1 MPRIGIVCGSGG
13 DVGVAFMSGCVT
25 AIHEATGWD
34 PSSADYVV
42 GTSGGSLI
50 AATLRAQIPPEDF
63 HATMVGT
70 KRTPVGTA
78 KLTAAVMGSAKDNL
92 PPLAQDALTHARLT
106 GPELLQRSAIRPHQI
121 RPIALAAAA
130 LPEGPLDTQFVHN
143 KVNLLIGE
151 AWPDAPMLIT
161 ATRMDNGHRIVFTGH
176 SRVRTT
182 LPTAVAASCAIP
194 SIFKPVEIDGA
205 RYVDGGLHSSTNAD
219 VLLGHELDAV
229 IILSPLSSNRM
240 ISRSLAGPVRSMM
253 RVVAVREQ
261 ERLERAGALV
271 MTIHPDRE
279 SISAMGLNL
288 MDVSKRP
295 RVSEAGRNA
304 AFDALR
310 SERAAPMRELLWD
323 ASD

>member
-63 HATMVGT
+63 HATMIGA

-78 KLTAAVMGSAKDNL
+78 KLTPAVMGSTKDNL

-106 GPELLQRSAIRPHQI
+106 GPELLQRSATRPHQI

-130 LPEGPLDTQFVHN
+130 MPEGPLDTQFVHN

-182 LPTAVAASCAIP
+182 LPSAVAASCAIP

-219 VLLGHELDAV
+219 VLLSHELDAV

-240 ISRSLAGPVRSMM
+240 MSRSLAGPVRSMM
-253 RVVAVREQ
+253 RVIAVREQ
-261 ERLERAGALV
+261 ERLKKAGALV
-271 MTIHPDRE
+271 MTIHPDRQ

-288 MDVSKRP
+288 MDVSKRA

-304 AFDALR
+304 AFDVLR
-310 SERAAPMRELLWD
+310 SERASPMRELLSG